1 MASYTISE
9 LLRAD
14 GVTRWHIVATV
25 RQQSLAEHTYRVAV
39 IVGKLLDELL
49 YPNYNLL
56 ADALI
61 HDADEILDGDIP
73 TPTKEK
79 YGIPTNGVD
88 VKDEEEAI
96 LKGADLIE
104 MFDFI
109 LDNAYT
115 PHGVQVIEYIGE
127 KLNKYMVQINPQY
140 PKVVDAMYKM
150 VEELRFNERVEAKKV
165 PC

>member
-1 MASYTISE
+1 MVNCTISE

-14 GVTRWHIVATV
+14 GVTRWHIVATIK
-25 RQQSLAEHTYRVAV
+25 RQSLAEHSYRVAV
-39 IVGKLLDELL
+39 ITKSLLSRLGYEDDSLV
-49 YPNYNLL
+49 
-56 ADALI
+56 AKALV

-79 YGIPTNGVD
+79 YGIPTNGNGISTEGDAV
-88 VKDEEEAI
+88 

-115 PHGVQVIEYIGE
+115 PHGFQVVEYIGN
-127 KLNKYMVQINPQY
+127 KLNEFMAIIHPTY
-140 PKVVDAMYKM
+140 PRVVDVVFEL
-150 VEELRFNERVEAKKV
+150 VEELKFNERTAAKKV
-165 PC
+165 PD